1 LQGGVIHRMPTYE
14 YECKNCSERF
24 EVRKR
29 FSEEIACFCP
39 SCGSE
44 ARQVFFSV
52 PIIFKGPGFYVTD
65 NRKESDRSKEESHSD
80 GFSGKKEAD
89 TKP

>member
-1 LQGGVIHRMPTYE
+1 MPTYE
-14 YECKNCSERF
+14 YQCKNCSERF
-24 EVRKR
+24 EVRKG
-29 FSEEIACFCP
+29 FSEQRVCFCP

-65 NRKESDRSKEESHSD
+65 NRKESERVKEEDYSNGSGAKKKD
-80 GFSGKKEAD
+80 GA
-89 TKP
+89 KP